1 MGYQGGNMFNLN
13 QWEHIQAQNTV
24 ERLYTRVS
32 IVRRV
37 ARVWAALRGKGNH
50 QLGFTALPE
59 DVYTTVATTR
69 AGAIP
74 ISRIRGTAQPGR
86 QRQFDASFR
95 PVDSEIRE
103 RWLRVALAYERAID
117 LPPVE
122 LVEIDG
128 EYFVRDGH
136 LRVSAARAMGRT
148 YVEANVTS
156 YRADAVRP
164 KTRIACAKR
173 ALNLG
178 KA

>member
-1 MGYQGGNMFNLN
+1 MFNLT
-13 QWEHIQAQNTV
+13 QWEHIQAQNTA
-24 ERLYTRVS
+24 ERLYTRVT
-32 IVRRV
+32 IVGQF
-37 ARVWAALRGKGNH
+37 ARIWGMLRGKNN
-50 QLGFTALPE
+50 QRLEFAAIPE

-69 AGAIP
+69 ASAVP
-74 ISRIRGTAQPGR
+74 ISRIRGTAQPG
-86 QRQFDASFR
+86 QQQQFDAAFR
-95 PVDSEIRE
+95 PTTSDIRK
-103 RWLRVALAYERAID
+103 RWLRVAMAYERAID